1 VAEVRAKSLHV
12 RLPAA
17 WQRRHY
23 EREDEFVECKAVKYA
38 QLFPSDENKAVAF
51 LRDHYGS

>member
-1 VAEVRAKSLHV
+1 
-12 RLPAA
+12 LPAA